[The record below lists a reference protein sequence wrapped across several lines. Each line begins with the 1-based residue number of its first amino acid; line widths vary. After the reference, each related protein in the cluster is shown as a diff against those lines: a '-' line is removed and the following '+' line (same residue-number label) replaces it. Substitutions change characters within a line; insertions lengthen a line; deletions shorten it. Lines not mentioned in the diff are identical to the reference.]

1 MDTDV
6 RVYRIKFVV
15 SFSRFSC
22 IVQESI
28 DENRKTIDTGS
39 AGVKAIDENRKTID
53 TGSAGVKAFRQC
65 PGHTFYTDG
74 TSNFRASEHQQK
86 SSFYAMKVNQ
96 MA

>member
-39 AGVKAIDENRKTID
+39 AGVKA
-53 TGSAGVKAFRQC
+53 FRQC

-74 TSNFRASEHQQK
+74 TSNFRPSEHQQK
-86 SSFYAMKVNQ
+86 FSFHVIKVNQ

>member
-1 MDTDV
+1 M
-6 RVYRIKFVV
+6 KFVV

-22 IVQESI
+22 IVQES
-28 DENRKTIDTGS
+28 
-39 AGVKAIDENRKTID
+39 IDENRKTID

-74 TSNFRASEHQQK
+74 TSNFRPSEHQQK
-86 SSFYAMKVNQ
+86 FSFHVIKVNQ